1 MPRRLQQETARK
13 KGFFFTQPHD
23 WVKHFFRRQI
33 FNLQCLQ
40 GYKEFVVH
48 MASFH
53 GGLDMVM
60 AMDPREEVNV
70 FIKKINLTLFWKTT
84 KVPTYILCL
93 PMAIVQM
100 QMLPTKVRA
109 LIKRLLGETNK
120 GPGWW
125 EAVDK

>member
-13 KGFFFTQPHD
+13 KGCFLTQPHD
-23 WVKHFFRRQI
+23 GVKHFFRRKI

-60 AMDPREEVNV
+60 AMDPRDEV
-70 FIKKINLTLFWKTT
+70 KKSIILFFGEKKNT
-84 KVPTYILCL
+84 KVKIS
-93 PMAIVQM
+93 
-100 QMLPTKVRA
+100 
-109 LIKRLLGETNK
+109 LL
-120 GPGWW
+120 
-125 EAVDK
+125 